1 MEKIVARHRNV
12 IRVVAGHIHRPIHV
26 AWGGTIASTA
36 PSPCHQVPLDLAAG
50 DGYELVME
58 PRAIQL
64 HVFDPGY
71 GLVSHLSYVP
81 SGYRYITMLDTLSKS
96 DRSELVE
103 RTRRDYEELRRTEYD
118 PPSAK

>member
-1 MEKIVARHRNV
+1 M
-12 IRVVAGHIHRPIHV
+12 
-26 AWGGTIASTA
+26 GGTIASTA
-36 PSPCHQVPLDLAAG
+36 PSTCHQVPLDLAAG
-50 DGYELVME
+50 DGFELVME

-64 HVFDPGY
+64 HVLDPGY

-81 SGYRYITMLDTLSKS
+81 SGYRYIRMLDTLAEK

-103 RTRRDYEELRRTEYD
+103 RTRRDCEELRRTEYD

>member
-1 MEKIVARHRNV
+1 MEEIVARHRNV
-12 IRVVAGHIHRPIHV
+12 IRVVAGHIHRPIHL

-36 PSPCHQVPLDLAAG
+36 PSTCHQVPLDLAAG
-50 DGYELVME
+50 DGFELVME

-81 SGYRYITMLDTLSKS
+81 SGYRHVTMLDTLSKK

-103 RTRRDYEELRRTEYD
+103 RTRRDYETLRRTEYD